1 MPEMETMQELIPF
14 AKEMMTQKP
23 NGKLAKLYMVGSVLA
38 FFGVMIGLVETVCSP
53 FTARV
58 WPRKKEEEE
67 KAAAAQAVAQ
77 RASKIQAQKQ
87 RELILE
93 KAKLQQQAMGGRIL
107 TNRLHA
113 S

>member
-1 MPEMETMQELIPF
+1 METMQELIPF

-23 NGKLAKLYMVGSVLA
+23 NGKLAKLYLVGSVLA
-38 FFGVMIGLVETVCSP
+38 FFGVVIGLVETVCSP

-58 WPRKKEEEE
+58 WPRKEEEE
-67 KAAAAQAVAQ
+67 EEEAAAAAPAVAQ
-77 RASKIQAQKQ
+77 RAAKIQAQKQ
-87 RELILE
+87 RELIWE
-93 KAKLQQQAMGGRIL
+93 KAKLQPQAVGGRSL